1 MTNIHVKPQF
11 KTMLTVSFQEFEA
24 HPQQYL
30 DQVDL
35 GVDILLRRNE
45 HKSYR
50 LSPADTP
57 LDGITDTYILSPDDD
72 LERAISAE
80 KLLTQLKADLHVIF
94 QQKHK

>member
-1 MTNIHVKPQF
+1 
-11 KTMLTVSFQEFEA
+11 MLTVSFQEFEA

-30 DQVDL
+30 DQVDQ

-50 LSPADTP
+50 LSLANTPLGDIADTH
-57 LDGITDTYILSPDDD
+57 ILSPDDD

-80 KLLTQLKADLHVIF
+80 ELLSQVKADLHAIF